1 MDVILIRKNVVK
13 NAHTHFRRSVFVP
26 VAFVSMLSVAS
37 VAFSA
42 YYHYGGQRNHATST
56 TLTAQVSTSKG
67 SLTSTFQ
74 QENFEELALRVNVLH
89 QQASQ
94 LNHLGNQLIKK
105 DNASRSNFSL
115 SWDNII
121 NKHATESNI
130 ISPYYSNTNTSRR
143 IQRFETSVAEVKR
156 SIKIVSEKLL
166 RKYRAHTR
174 SFPDGWPLKQGR
186 VSSKFGWRGRRMHKG
201 VDIAASR
208 GTPIYAVEN
217 GIVVRSKYAR
227 GYGRLIEIKHSDMY
241 TTRYAHNH
249 INLVEVGEFVYK
261 GEIIAEV
268 GSTGRSTGPHVHF
281 EVRQSGI
288 AINPIKYLGAMD
300 SFTLLSENIKL
311 SEYVKLSQK

>member
-13 NAHTHFRRSVFVP
+13 SGHTHFRRSVFVP
-26 VAFVSMLSVAS
+26 IAFVSMLSVAS

-121 NKHATESNI
+121 TQHATPHNTTSQ
-130 ISPYYSNTNTSRR
+130 YSSNTSRR
-143 IQRFETSVAEVKR
+143 IARFETSVAEVKR
-156 SIKIVSEKLL
+156 SIKIVSERLL
-166 RKYRAHTR
+166 RKYRAHLR
-174 SFPDGWPLKQGR
+174 DLPSGWPLAKGR
-186 VSSKFGWRGRRMHKG
+186 VSSPFGWRGRRLHKG
-201 VDIAASR
+201 IDIAAPT
-208 GTPIYAVEN
+208 GTPIYAVEE
-217 GIVVRSKYAR
+217 GTVLRSKYVR
-227 GYGRLIEIKHSDMY
+227 GYGYLIEIKHSDMY
-241 TTRYAHNH
+241 RTRYAHNH

-261 GEIIAEV
+261 GEMIAEV

>member
-1 MDVILIRKNVVK
+1 
-13 NAHTHFRRSVFVP
+13 
-26 VAFVSMLSVAS
+26 MLSVAS

-42 YYHYGGQRNHATST
+42 YYHYGGQGNHATST

-67 SLTSTFQ
+67 SLTTTFQ
-74 QENFEELALRVNVLH
+74 QDNFEELALRVNALH

-94 LNHLGNQLIKK
+94 LNHLGNQLVKR

-115 SWDNII
+115 SWNKIVTDNSSLH
-121 NKHATESNI
+121 NTTSQ
-130 ISPYYSNTNTSRR
+130 YSSNTSRR
-143 IQRFETSVAEVKR
+143 IPRNSSIAEVKR
-156 SIKIVSEKLL
+156 SIKTVSERLL
-166 RKYRAHTR
+166 RKYRAHTQ
-174 SFPDGWPLKQGR
+174 SLPDGWPLKQGR

-201 VDIAASR
+201 IDIAASK
-208 GTPIYAVEN
+208 GTPIYAVED

-261 GEIIAEV
+261 GEMIAEV

>member
-1 MDVILIRKNVVK
+1 
-13 NAHTHFRRSVFVP
+13 
-26 VAFVSMLSVAS
+26 MLSVAS

-42 YYHYGGQRNHATST
+42 YYHYGGQGNHATST

-67 SLTSTFQ
+67 SLTTTFQ
-74 QENFEELALRVNVLH
+74 QDNFEELALRVNALH

-94 LNHLGNQLIKK
+94 LNHLGNQLVKR

-115 SWDNII
+115 SW
-121 NKHATESNI
+121 NKIVTNNASQHNTTSQ
-130 ISPYYSNTNTSRR
+130 YSSNTSRR
-143 IQRFETSVAEVKR
+143 IPRNSSIAEVKR
-156 SIKIVSEKLL
+156 SIKTVSERLL
-166 RKYRAHTR
+166 RKYRAHTQ
-174 SFPDGWPLKQGR
+174 SLPDGWPLKQGR

-201 VDIAASR
+201 IDIAASK
-208 GTPIYAVEN
+208 GTPIYAVED

-261 GEIIAEV
+261 GEMIAEV

-281 EVRQSGI
+281 EVRQSGL

>member
-1 MDVILIRKNVVK
+1 
-13 NAHTHFRRSVFVP
+13 
-26 VAFVSMLSVAS
+26 MLSVAS

-42 YYHYGGQRNHATST
+42 YYHYGGQGNHATST

-67 SLTSTFQ
+67 SLTTTFQ
-74 QENFEELALRVNVLH
+74 QDNFEELALRVNALH

-94 LNHLGNQLIKK
+94 LNHLGNQLVKR
-105 DNASRSNFSL
+105 DNASRSHFSL
-115 SWDNII
+115 SWNKIVTDNASQH
-121 NKHATESNI
+121 NTT
-130 ISPYYSNTNTSRR
+130 SPYYSNTSRR
-143 IQRFETSVAEVKR
+143 IPRKSSIAEVKR
-156 SIKIVSEKLL
+156 SIKTVSERLL
-166 RKYRAHTR
+166 RKYRAHTQ
-174 SFPDGWPLKQGR
+174 SLPDGWPLKQGR

-201 VDIAASR
+201 IDIAASR
-208 GTPIYAVEN
+208 GTPIYAVED

-261 GEIIAEV
+261 GEMIAEV

-281 EVRQSGI
+281 EVRQSGL
-288 AINPIKYLGAMD
+288 AINPVKYLGAMD

>member
-13 NAHTHFRRSVFVP
+13 SGHTHFRRSVFVP

-42 YYHYGGQRNHATST
+42 YYHYGGQGNHATST

-74 QENFEELALRVNVLH
+74 QDNFEELALRVNALH

-94 LNHLGNQLIKK
+94 LNHLGNQLVKR
-105 DNASRSNFSL
+105 DNASRSHFSL
-115 SWDNII
+115 SW
-121 NKHATESNI
+121 NKIVSKNASQHNTTSQ
-130 ISPYYSNTNTSRR
+130 YSSNTSRR
-143 IQRFETSVAEVKR
+143 IPRKSSVSEVKR
-156 SIKIVSEKLL
+156 SIKMVSKRLL
-166 RKYRAHTR
+166 RKYRAHTK
-174 SFPDGWPLKQGR
+174 SLPDGWPLKQGR

-201 VDIAASR
+201 IDIAASR
-208 GTPIYAVEN
+208 GTPIYAVED
-217 GIVVRSKYAR
+217 GIVVSSKYAR

-261 GEIIAEV
+261 GEMIGEV

-281 EVRQSGI
+281 EVRQSGL
-288 AINPIKYLGAMD
+288 AINPVKYLGAMD

-311 SEYVKLSQK
+311 SEYVKLSRK